1 MGRRSDMENEER
13 PIEEKLV
20 EVVASSDF
28 RGMKFGDIV
37 ELAGKV
43 GISRAT
49 VARYLA
55 DLVKRNIIKK
65 DDAYRLAMEALHWK
79 HAQRSLFS
87 ILAMHLFDDVFE
99 KAGQGKLSEEEFTTL
114 FTRRVGVLAMYTMVI
129 GLSKAQ
135 GHPEEGGK
143 WIEEAFGT
151 LIQKD
156 GWRMC
161 LNRQIFGGVVKLN
174 RPIKLEQPLTPEI
187 VVEDETIYVHPPSA
201 IRPGLAGKVL
211 KELPAIQ
218 NDKLN
223 LLRGCLKNLYPKET
237 EILDNALDIIE
248 QAAAQSKRR

>member
-161 LNRQIFGGVVKLN
+161 LNRQIFGGVVKLK
-174 RPIKLEQPLTPEI
+174 RSIKLEQPLTPEI

-201 IRPGLAGKVL
+201 IQPGLAGKVL
-211 KELPAIQ
+211 KELQTIP
-218 NDKLN
+218 NDRLN
-223 LLRGCLKNLYPKET
+223 LLRSCLKNLYPKET